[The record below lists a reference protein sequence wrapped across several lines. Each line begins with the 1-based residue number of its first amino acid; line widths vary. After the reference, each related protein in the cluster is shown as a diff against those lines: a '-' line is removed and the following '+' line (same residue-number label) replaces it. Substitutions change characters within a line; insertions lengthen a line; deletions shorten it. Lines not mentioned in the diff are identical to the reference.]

1 MIEYFTFKH
10 SGEMDSYKDEIY
22 LTVVPSVT
30 VAIFYGS
37 ALQTASKVSPEMFS
51 GLLAE
56 VNPDPDFNRMCSV
69 LDSKLPG
76 NAEYLV
82 LRIEGSRIA
91 CFRRGGV
98 AAKIVLGGDLKMLP
112 NGIFG
117 LNEGDRILVATDN
130 FFSHLTDEGILAD
143 ALVTDSCSDWMN
155 LLVRRI
161 SDVNQLK
168 CGNLSAVTLLV
179 R

>member
-10 SGEMDSYKDEIY
+10 RGESESFRDEVY
-22 LTVVPSVT
+22 LTLVPHVT

-37 ALQTASKVSPEMFS
+37 VMRTQTKVSPEMFS

-56 VNPDPDFNRMCSV
+56 VSSDADFNRMCSV
-69 LDSKLPG
+69 LDDKLPG

-82 LRIEGSRIA
+82 LRIEGNSIA
-91 CFRRGGV
+91 CFRHGSV
-98 AAKIVLGGDLKMLP
+98 MAKIVINGDLKMLP

-117 LNEGDRILVATDN
+117 LNDGDKILVATKN
-130 FFSHLTDEGILAD
+130 FYSSLTDEGILAD
-143 ALVTDSCSDWMN
+143 ALVSDTCAEWMN
-155 LLVRRI
+155 LMVRRI
-161 SDVNQLK
+161 SDINQLK

>member
-10 SGEMDSYKDEIY
+10 SGESDSYRDEVY

-30 VAIFYGS
+30 VAVYYGS
-37 ALQTASKVSPEMFS
+37 ALPETSKFSPKMFS

-56 VNPDPDFNRMCSV
+56 VSKDEDFNRMCGV
-69 LDSKLPG
+69 LDERLLG

-82 LRIEGSRIA
+82 LRIEGSQIA

-98 AAKIVLGGDLKMLP
+98 SAKIVINGDLRLLP

-117 LNEGDRILVATDN
+117 LNTGDRILVATDN
-130 FFSHLTDEGILAD
+130 FYSGLTNEGILAD
-143 ALVTDSCSDWMN
+143 ALVTDSCSEWMS
-155 LLVRRI
+155 LMVRRI

-179 R
+179 K

>member
-10 SGEMDSYKDEIY
+10 SGESDTYQDEVY

-30 VAIFYGS
+30 VAVFYGS
-37 ALQTASKVSPEMFS
+37 SIRSQTNVTPKMFS

-56 VNPDPDFNRMCSV
+56 VSPDEDFNRMCRV
-69 LDSKLPG
+69 LDERLSG
-76 NAEYLV
+76 NTEYLV
-82 LRIEGSRIA
+82 LRIEGNQIA

-98 AAKIVLGGDLKMLP
+98 TAKIVLNGDLRMLP

-117 LNEGDRILVATDN
+117 LNQGDRILVATDN
-130 FFSHLTDEGILAD
+130 FYSHLTNEGILAD
-143 ALVTDSCSDWMN
+143 ALVTDSCSEWMN

-161 SDVNQLK
+161 SDANQLK

>member
-1 MIEYFTFKH
+1 MIYEAMYIT
-10 SGEMDSYKDEIY
+10 GETGRLRSD
-22 LTVVPSVT
+22 P
-30 VAIFYGS
+30 
-37 ALQTASKVSPEMFS
+37 TAQPRLPENSKFSPKMFS

-56 VNPDPDFNRMCSV
+56 VSKDEDFNRMCGV
-69 LDSKLPG
+69 LDERLPN
-76 NAEYLV
+76 NAAYLV
-82 LRIEGSRIA
+82 LRIEGSQIA

-98 AAKIVLGGDLKMLP
+98 SAKIVINGDLRLLP

-117 LNEGDRILVATDN
+117 LNTGDRILVATDN
-130 FFSHLTDEGILAD
+130 FYSSLTNEGILAD
-143 ALVTDSCSDWMN
+143 ALVTDSCSEWMQ

-161 SDVNQLK
+161 SDSNQLK

>member
-10 SGEMDSYKDEIY
+10 NGESETYKDEVY

-30 VAIFYGS
+30 VAVFYGS
-37 ALQTASKVSPEMFS
+37 SKKSTSQVSPEVFS
-51 GLLAE
+51 ALLAE
-56 VNPDPDFNRMCSV
+56 VSRDLDFARMCTIM
-69 LDSKLPG
+69 DERLPRS
-76 NAEYLV
+76 EFLV
-82 LRIEGSRIA
+82 LRIEGHHIA
-91 CFRRGGV
+91 CFRKGGV
-98 AAKIVLGGDLKMLP
+98 KAKIVINGDLKLLP

-117 LNEGDRILVATDN
+117 LNDGDRILVATDN
-130 FFSHLTDEGILAD
+130 FYSHLTNEGILAD
-143 ALVTDSCSDWMN
+143 ALVTDSCSEWMN

-161 SDVNQLK
+161 SDANQLK

>member
-1 MIEYFTFKH
+1 MIEYHTFKH
-10 SGEMDSYKDEIY
+10 SGDSDSYKDEVY

-30 VAIFYGS
+30 VAMFYGS
-37 ALQTASKVSPEMFS
+37 ALKTKSKVSPQMFS

-56 VNPDPDFNRMCSV
+56 VSKDSDFIRMCEV
-69 LDSKLPG
+69 LDNRLPG

-82 LRIEGSRIA
+82 LRIEGNQIA

-98 AAKIVLGGDLKMLP
+98 SAKIVINGDLRLLP

-117 LNEGDRILVATDN
+117 LNTGDRILVATDN
-130 FFSHLTDEGILAD
+130 FYSCLSDEGILAD
-143 ALVTDSCSDWMN
+143 ALVTDSCTEWMN

>member
-10 SGEMDSYKDEIY
+10 RGESESYLDEVY

-30 VAIFYGS
+30 VAVFYGS
-37 ALQTASKVSPEMFS
+37 AMNNKSNISPMMFS

-56 VNPDPDFNRMCSV
+56 VGRDEDFNRMCGV
-69 LDSKLPG
+69 LDERLPG

-82 LRIEGSRIA
+82 LRIEGNQIA

-98 AAKIVLGGDLKMLP
+98 AAKIVINGDLRLLP

-117 LNEGDRILVATDN
+117 LNTGDRILVATEN
-130 FFSHLTDEGILAD
+130 FYSSLTDEGILAD
-143 ALVTDSCSDWMN
+143 ALVTDSCSEWMN

>member
-10 SGEMDSYKDEIY
+10 SGESESYKDEVY

-30 VAIFYGS
+30 VAVFYGS
-37 ALQTASKVSPEMFS
+37 ALRTPNKVSPEMFS

-56 VNPDPDFNRMCSV
+56 VSSDLDFNRMCAV
-69 LDSKLPG
+69 LDDKLPG

-82 LRIEGSRIA
+82 LRIEGSSIA

-98 AAKIVLGGDLKMLP
+98 AAKIVLNGDLKMLP

-117 LNEGDRILVATDN
+117 LNDGDKILVATEN
-130 FFSHLTDEGILAD
+130 FYSYLSDEGILAD

-155 LLVRRI
+155 LMVRRI

-179 R
+179 K

>member
-10 SGEMDSYKDEIY
+10 SGESDTYKDEVY
-22 LTVVPSVT
+22 LTVVPSTT
-30 VAIFYGS
+30 VAVFYGS
-37 ALQTASKVSPEMFS
+37 AMRNDSKVSPEMFS

-56 VNPDPDFNRMCSV
+56 VSPDLDFNRMCSV
-69 LDSKLPG
+69 LDERLPG
-76 NAEYLV
+76 NAEFLV
-82 LRIEGSRIA
+82 LRIEANHIA
-91 CFRRGGV
+91 CFRKGGV
-98 AAKIVLGGDLKMLP
+98 AAKIVIDGDLRMLP

-130 FFSHLTDEGILAD
+130 FYSYLTDEGILAD
-143 ALVTDSCSDWMN
+143 ALVTDSCSEWMN

-168 CGNLSAVTLLV
+168 CGNLAAVTLLV

>member
-10 SGEMDSYKDEIY
+10 SGDSDSYNDEVY
-22 LTVVPSVT
+22 LTLLPYVT
-30 VAIFYGS
+30 VAVFYGS
-37 ALQTASKVSPEMFS
+37 VQRNHSTLSPELFS

-56 VNPDPDFNRMCSV
+56 VSPEKDFNKMCRI
-69 LDSKLPG
+69 LDEKLPG

-82 LRIEGSRIA
+82 LRIEGSSIA

-98 AAKIVLGGDLKMLP
+98 AAKIVLNGDLRLLP

-117 LNEGDRILVATDN
+117 LNDGDRILVATDN
-130 FFSHLTDEGILAD
+130 FYSSLTDEGILAD

-155 LLVRRI
+155 LMVRRI
-161 SDVNQLK
+161 SDINQLK

>member
-1 MIEYFTFKH
+1 MIEYHTFKH
-10 SGEMDSYKDEIY
+10 RGESDSYKDEVY

-30 VAIFYGS
+30 VAMFYGS
-37 ALQTASKVSPEMFS
+37 ALKTQSKISPTMFS

-56 VNPDPDFNRMCSV
+56 VSKDSDFNRMCGV
-69 LDSKLPG
+69 LDERLPG
-76 NAEYLV
+76 KAEYLV
-82 LRIEGSRIA
+82 LRIEGNQIA

-98 AAKIVLGGDLKMLP
+98 SAKIVINGDLRLLP

-117 LNEGDRILVATDN
+117 LNTGDRILVATDN
-130 FFSHLTDEGILAD
+130 FYKYLTNEGILAD
-143 ALVTDSCSDWMN
+143 ALVTDTCSEWMN

-161 SDVNQLK
+161 SDANQLK

>member
-1 MIEYFTFKH
+1 MIEYHTFKH
-10 SGEMDSYKDEIY
+10 RGESESYNDEVF

-30 VAIFYGS
+30 VAVFFGS
-37 ALQTASKVSPEMFS
+37 AMQNNSKVSPEMFS

-56 VNPDPDFNRMCSV
+56 VSKDRDFARMCSV
-69 LDSKLPG
+69 LDERLPG

-82 LRIEGSRIA
+82 LRIEGNHIA
-91 CFRRGGV
+91 CFRKGGV
-98 AAKIVLGGDLKMLP
+98 AARIVINGDLRMLP
-112 NGIFG
+112 NGVFG
-117 LNEGDRILVATDN
+117 LNTGDRILVATDN
-130 FFSHLTDEGILAD
+130 FYSCLTDEGILAD
-143 ALVTDSCSDWMN
+143 ALVTDSCYEWMN

-161 SDVNQLK
+161 SDMNQLK

>member
-10 SGEMDSYKDEIY
+10 RGESDSYKDEVY

-30 VAIFYGS
+30 VAVFYGS
-37 ALQTASKVSPEMFS
+37 AMGNDQKISPEMFS
-51 GLLAE
+51 ILLAE
-56 VNPDPDFNRMCSV
+56 VGKDQDFVRMCSV
-69 LDSKLPG
+69 LDERLPG

-82 LRIEGSRIA
+82 LRIEGDQIA

-98 AAKIVLGGDLKMLP
+98 AAKIVINGDLRILP
-112 NGIFG
+112 SGVFG
-117 LNEGDRILVATDN
+117 LNTGDRILVATEN
-130 FFSHLTDEGILAD
+130 FYSYLTDEGILAD
-143 ALVTDSCSDWMN
+143 ALVTDSCSEWMHF
-155 LLVRRI
+155 LVRRI
-161 SDVNQLK
+161 SDVNQLR

>member
-1 MIEYFTFKH
+1 MIEYYTFKH
-10 SGEMDSYKDEIY
+10 RGESESYKDEVY

-30 VAIFYGS
+30 VAVFYGS
-37 ALQTASKVSPEMFS
+37 VHNDKTVVSPEMFS

-56 VNPDPDFNRMCSV
+56 VSPDLDFNRMCSV
-69 LDSKLPG
+69 LNERLPG

-82 LRIEGSRIA
+82 LRIEGKSIA

-98 AAKIVLGGDLKMLP
+98 SAKLVINGDLRMLP

-117 LNEGDRILVATDN
+117 LNDGDRLVVATDK
-130 FFSHLTDEGILAD
+130 FFSCLTDEGILAD
-143 ALVTDSCSDWMN
+143 ALVTDSCSEWMS
-155 LLVRRI
+155 LMVRRI

-179 R
+179 K